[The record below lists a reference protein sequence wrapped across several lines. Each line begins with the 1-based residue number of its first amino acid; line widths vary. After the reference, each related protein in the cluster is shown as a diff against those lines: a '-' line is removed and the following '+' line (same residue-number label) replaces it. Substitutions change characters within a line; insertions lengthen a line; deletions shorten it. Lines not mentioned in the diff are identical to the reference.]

1 MDLWLW
7 SVQHCRKELLNERN
21 TKGSSKTKSLWITVI
36 SFLLYEEMKHL
47 YFSNRFLYLQVLW
60 SCSFWDMREA
70 KSKSFSFS
78 LRGSNTF
85 FFFLTTDQVT
95 MWSAF
100 IEFFLQRNF
109 PCYSIQRCSAIFP
122 SLPPALPNKWQL
134 LSVLNSWYE
143 SYYLQDNFFSCPTT
157 EISLCPEAWILM
169 TCHINMSNCFKICIV
184 GY

>member
-21 TKGSSKTKSLWITVI
+21 TIGSSKTKSLWITVI

-47 YFSNRFLYLQVLW
+47 YFSNSFYIFR
-60 SCSFWDMREA
+60 CSDLVVSGIWGRQNQ
-70 KSKSFSFS
+70 S
-78 LRGSNTF
+78 LFPSLSVVATL